1 MFKEYKSQSG
11 GARIN
16 NFKKMMPVLIMMC
29 QLMQG
34 EGSSYALPAAALMD
48 EESVSIFIFALGFGC
63 LVAFLVLGVPWILS
77 AFTELACEQDLWLGR
92 CYGRGPDDYSTKA
105 ANQGRGSSV
114 QPRQEAGRSS
124 DGVEADACGKGC
136 RRP

>member
-48 EESVSIFIFALGFGC
+48 EESVSMLIFALGFGC

-77 AFTELACEQDLWLGR
+77 AFTSWLVNKIFGW
-92 CYGRGPDDYSTKA
+92 GAVTGEGQTTTA
-105 ANQGRGSSV
+105 
-114 QPRQEAGRSS
+114 PRQQTKDAEVQCNRGRSR
-124 DGVEADACGKGC
+124 EIK
-136 RRP
+136 RRS